1 MRPPYLGLHG
11 ARQPAG
17 VNVAVTLATP
27 LTWTTC
33 GGDSVK
39 LQGPGFGRRL
49 GVRPARACNSAV
61 STTVEVNPITKAAR
75 FIPGS

>member
-1 MRPPYLGLHG
+1 MPYLGLHG

-17 VNVAVTLATP
+17 VNVAVTFATP
-27 LTWTTC
+27 STWTTC

-39 LQGPGFGRRL
+39 LHGPGFG
-49 GVRPARACNSAV
+49 GGWACAPPAPAIAAV
-61 STTVEVNPITKAAR
+61 STTVEVNPITMAAR